1 MISFYGVVWNVI
13 VPMFS
18 AMARRVDFFVF
29 PQFQL
34 LDLSGPLTAFQM
46 AGEVAPGSYQTRVV
60 AQDEG
65 AVMSSVGVSIDAH
78 RLGRR
83 SPDTLIVVGGRG
95 VHACAAMPNTRALIA
110 KASDRARRTASVCT
124 GAFLLVAAGLLE
136 GRRATTH
143 WRMADR
149 LRAAYPAI
157 DLHPDRIYLKDGA
170 IWTSAGV
177 SAGIDLALAL
187 VEEDLGASVAKA
199 VAQEMVVYHRRPA
212 GQSQFSALLDLPASS
227 DRIAQTLQY
236 ARDHLHKP
244 LSVERLAGVA
254 CMSARQ
260 FARVFVAE
268 TGCTPAKAIE
278 RLRVDAARP
287 MVEDG
292 RETLD
297 EIAQLVGFREPERMR
312 KAFIRAHGQPPQALR
327 RGAHMRPSA

>member
-1 MISFYGVVWNVI
+1 
-13 VPMFS
+13 
-18 AMARRVDFFVF
+18 MARQVDFFVF

-34 LDLSGPLTAFQM
+34 LDLSGPLAVFQM
-46 AGEVAPGSYQTRVV
+46 AGEAVSGSYQTRVV
-60 AQDEG
+60 AEVEG
-65 AVMSSVGVSIDAH
+65 PVMSSAGVTVEAH

-95 VHACAAMPNTRALIA
+95 VHTCAAILRMRALIA
-110 KASDRARRTASVCT
+110 GVSNRSRRTASVCT
-124 GAFLLVAAGLLE
+124 GAFLLAAAGLLD

-149 LRAAYPAI
+149 LQAAHPAVE
-157 DLHPDRIYLKDGA
+157 LHPDRIYLKDGA

-187 VEEDLGASVAKA
+187 VEEDLGANVAKA

-212 GQSQFSALLDLPASS
+212 GQSQFSALLDLTSSS

-236 ARDHLHKP
+236 ARDHLHEK
-244 LSVERLAGVA
+244 LSVERLAGIA

-260 FARVFVAE
+260 FARVFFAE
-268 TGCTPAKAIE
+268 TRCTPAKAIE

-297 EIAQLVGFREPERMR
+297 KIAQMTGFREPERMR
-312 KAFIRAHGQPPQALR
+312 KAFIRAYGQPPQALR
-327 RGAHMRPSA
+327 RGAHMQSA